1 MILDKKE
8 LQNHCAVVLDQKINR
23 CQDMLASIDESA
35 QDDTKSSAGDK
46 FETSREMLKQ
56 EAEKING
63 QLSIL
68 FHQRQILSK
77 LDTKATT
84 DIIRHGSLTKTD
96 KGTFYISISLGKVRY
111 QEDLVYAI
119 SDESPMALALVDKR
133 AGDKVVVNTRSI
145 TILDVC

>member
-84 DIIRHGSLTKTD
+84 DNVRHGSLIKTD
-96 KGTFYISISLGKVRY
+96 KGTFYLSL
-111 QEDLVYAI
+111 I
-119 SDESPMALALVDKR
+119 H
-133 AGDKVVVNTRSI
+133 I
-145 TILDVC
+145 